1 MEEEQNINFRSLNYL
16 LDSPQDFDRE
26 QIKNDLEINI
36 LPNQLTTFKAFV
48 LNFVNYDTAIG
59 FTYGNN
65 KHPIKA
71 FNPHQITYSTLQGV
85 INKLH
90 QAKLI
95 KFKKGEASHIKKE
108 RKKSIAEPT
117 AKFTKWLS
125 KNVWFEE
132 IYTNATSH
140 IRLRDTNK
148 NSLEHRETTY
158 TKHVDSV
165 MKRYHKKLK
174 EWDLAIDGV
183 SLENIHIFVNFTAV
197 KGQTDNKGHYLI
209 RHGGRWWEQW
219 TDMSSKQRL
228 ERLSFKKDK
237 GQLME
242 LDYQACGTNALYMWE
257 TGKFLDY
264 DPYAQFPYYLY
275 KDTVGIAEMSHSEL
289 RNLIKNMVR
298 IGINHGARGLQ
309 DAYEKD
315 LGKSFAHDI
324 RRLMGNYRYN
334 HEPIARWML
343 RGGVVGRRAMFLE
356 SNLVLGVLDK
366 LTKANIPSITIYDSF
381 IFPKKYEKQVEKI
394 MYQER
399 SLEWLRKLLAKD
411 EQGQLINS

>member
-1 MEEEQNINFRSLNYL
+1 MEDEQKENFRSLNYL
-16 LDSPQDFDRE
+16 LDSPHNFDKE
-26 QIKNDLEINI
+26 QIKNDLGIHI
-36 LPNQLTTFKAFV
+36 LPNQLSTFKLLV

-65 KHPIKA
+65 KHPPKA

-85 INKLH
+85 INKLAD
-90 QAKLI
+90 AKLI
-95 KFKKGEASHIKKE
+95 KFKKGEASHLKKE
-108 RKKSIAEPT
+108 RKKSTAEST
-117 AKFTKWLS
+117 LKFEKWLS
-125 KNVWFEE
+125 
-132 IYTNATSH
+132 TNSFPDDIFINASSH

-148 NSLEHRETTY
+148 NPLEHRETAY

-174 EWDLAIDGV
+174 EWDLALDGV
-183 SLENIHIFVNFTAV
+183 ALENIHIFVNFTAIKSQV
-197 KGQTDNKGHYLI
+197 DKQGHYLI

-219 TDMSSKQRL
+219 TDLSKEQRL
-228 ERLSFKKDK
+228 KRLSFREDK
-237 GQLME
+237 GELME

-257 TGKFLDY
+257 TGQFLEH

-275 KDTVGIAEMSHSEL
+275 KDTVGIAEMSESEL

-334 HEPIARWML
+334 HEPIAHWICK
-343 RGGVVGRRAMFLE
+343 GGVIGRRAMFLE

-366 LTKANIPSITIYDSF
+366 LTKANIPCVTVYDSF
-381 IFPKKYEKQVEKI
+381 IFPKKYKKQVEKI